1 MAYVPQPYAP
11 MLYAASDSTIGR
23 GTAARS
29 VVMTDWNSAS
39 VLQVGMLPGLEH
51 DTLHACSRAPVCMP
65 DPACG
70 RVPLQP
76 LEQNKLKTN
85 PRLLA
90 CLTGSELIDATQ
102 GCRHTV
108 TLQRDSALFE

>member
-1 MAYVPQPYAP
+1 MHWCAPVWEPMGCAVAYVPQPYAP

-51 DTLHACSRAPVCMP
+51 DTLHARSRLPVCMP
-65 DPACG
+65 DPVRG
-70 RVPLQP
+70 SMPLQL
-76 LEQNKLKTN
+76 LEQRRAQDH
-85 PRLLA
+85 PRLA
-90 CLTGSELIDATQ
+90 GTPVKQVS
-102 GCRHTV
+102 
-108 TLQRDSALFE
+108 

>member
-1 MAYVPQPYAP
+1 VAYVPQPYAP

-51 DTLHACSRAPVCMP
+51 DTLHARSRLPVCMP
-65 DPACG
+65 DPVRG
-70 RVPLQP
+70 KVHLLQVM
-76 LEQNKLKTN
+76 EHTMINSM
-85 PRLLA
+85 LA
-90 CLTGSELIDATQ
+90 GMPIRQVS
-102 GCRHTV
+102 V
-108 TLQRDSALFE
+108 